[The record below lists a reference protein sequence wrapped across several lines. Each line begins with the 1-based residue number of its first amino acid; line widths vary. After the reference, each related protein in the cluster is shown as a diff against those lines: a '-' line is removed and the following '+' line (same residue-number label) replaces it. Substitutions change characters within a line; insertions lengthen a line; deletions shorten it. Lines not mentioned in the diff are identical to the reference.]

1 MRRCFSGCFLV
12 GGGLVRL
19 CAVRDQRVDSLFCPL
34 GLTWGALVIRQ
45 AFEVALVVR
54 LTLGS
59 RIYRVF
65 LKSHNRTDS
74 ATGMMAERGLG

>member
-12 GGGLVRL
+12 GVGLAML
-19 CAVRDQRVDSLFCPL
+19 CVRDQMIDSLSCPL
-34 GLTWGALVIRQ
+34 GLMWGALVIRQ

-59 RIYRVF
+59 RIYKVF
-65 LKSHNRTDS
+65 LKISRPRLI
-74 ATGMMAERGLG
+74 ALLV